1 MMLRKRNASVPFLLE
16 CAFLF
21 LASAVFMWGLQAKIA
36 QNHANQNRPA
46 SIISMAKL
54 STEGNS
60 ARIVAAVENC
70 RLARITLESIYVAA
84 FAFSP
89 LGHHVSD
96 ANVSQVEPG
105 PRIPGRYNL
114 HRPDVM
120 RRPPPAI
127 S

>member
-1 MMLRKRNASVPFLLE
+1 MFRKRNASMQFLLK

-36 QNHANQNRPA
+36 LSHANQNRSA

-54 STEGNS
+54 STESNS
-60 ARIVAAVENC
+60 ARTVAAVENH
-70 RLARITLESIYVAA
+70 RWFRITLESLYVAA
-84 FAFSP
+84 FALSP
-89 LGHHVSD
+89 PSRHISN
-96 ANVSQVEPG
+96 ANVSQVEPE

-114 HRPDVM
+114 HCPDIA